1 MLDLEKAHFGIKMWD
16 MNRKEFRNQ
25 NLFGSCRVLD
35 SIAIY
40 KTRKYVHDKYTSVDD
55 VVHFCF
61 GDTRGRVQYEMGI
74 SEVFS
79 DDVKKADVYT
89 MYVEPNKKLLY
100 DMVQE
105 ISVASC
111 KRWMKKSTR
120 LSRPARSTRTR
131 PRP

>member
-16 MNRKEFRNQ
+16 MNSGEFRDA

-35 SIAIY
+35 SIAIL
-40 KTRKYVHDKYTSVDD
+40 KTRKYVKDRYKDVDD
-55 VVHFCF
+55 VISFCF
-61 GDTRGRVQYEMGI
+61 GDTRGRVEYEMGI

-79 DDVKKADVYT
+79 DDVRKTDVYT
-89 MYVEPNKKLLY
+89 MYVQPNKNLLY
-100 DMVQE
+100 DMVQQ

-120 LSRPARSTRTR
+120 LSRPVRSTQKR
-131 PRP
+131 PHS